1 MNLNEKLSI
10 LKRNLHEFNSR
21 CEISNEQKELTL
33 REIARTLCD
42 VYEDDD
48 PFQILSHYAEITA
61 DTSTAGRLILC
72 RELLSKKKS
81 ATILKRLTAIGDNEV
96 TPAGSHGK
104 IAYPKNNFND
114 AAFSA
119 LSSSI
124 SAPRAVYTASI
135 NSACEAVADG
145 SCEFCILPIENS
157 VDGKLFGFYSL
168 IDRFELKIASVCD
181 IEGEGDL
188 RIKYALV
195 GRNSREPAN
204 QLFEKSKFVF
214 EFFVLDSGN
223 GLLDGLFEAAGECN
237 ADLLSIDVRPV
248 PYDSQLKKFFLGF
261 RIGGKD
267 AMLFCTLLALYYDSY
282 SPIGLY
288 LNT

>member
-1 MNLNEKLSI
+1 MTDQKKLDILQSNLQ
-10 LKRNLHEFNSR
+10 EFNLRCKISR
-21 CEISNEQKELTL
+21 EQRSLTL
-33 REIARTLCD
+33 IEIARTLCD
-42 VYEDDD
+42 LYEGEE
-48 PFQILSHYAEITA
+48 LSRIVARYSEISSDA
-61 DTSTAGRLILC
+61 SPSDRLILC
-72 RELLSKKKS
+72 RELLSRKS
-81 ATILKRLTAIGDNEV
+81 SSHELKRLTSIGDKED

-104 IAYPKNNFND
+104 IAYTKNNFND
-114 AAFSA
+114 AAFEQ

-124 SAPRAVYTASI
+124 NSPRAIYTASI
-135 NSACEAVADG
+135 NGACEAVADG

-181 IEGEGDL
+181 IEGEGDS

-223 GLLDGLFEAAGECN
+223 GLLDGLFESAGECN
-237 ADLLSIDVRPV
+237 ADLLSIDIRPV

-261 RIGGKD
+261 RLGGKD

>member
-1 MNLNEKLSI
+1 MTDQKKLDILQSNLQ
-10 LKRNLHEFNSR
+10 EFNLRCKISR
-21 CEISNEQKELTL
+21 EQRSLTL
-33 REIARTLCD
+33 IEIARTLCD
-42 VYEDDD
+42 LYEGEE
-48 PFQILSHYAEITA
+48 LSRIVARYSEISSDA
-61 DTSTAGRLILC
+61 SPSDRLILC
-72 RELLSKKKS
+72 RELLSRKRRS
-81 ATILKRLTAIGDNEV
+81 LELKRLTSIGDKED

-104 IAYPKNNFND
+104 IAYTKNNFND
-114 AAFSA
+114 AAFEQ

-124 SAPRAVYTASI
+124 NSPRAIYTASI
-135 NSACEAVADG
+135 NGACEAVADG

-181 IEGEGDL
+181 IEGEGDSH
-188 RIKYALV
+188 IKYALV

-261 RIGGKD
+261 RLGGKD

-288 LNT
+288 LST